1 MAIGNL
7 LTQSRDNPAAMS
19 IVSDQARVPTLQCTE
34 IKVRSI
40 VANRQSGTE
49 IFVVLSNEICWSQPQ
64 PLMQLHEEE
73 NAKGRLICS
82 LLPQK
87 GPYNL
92 SMGEPQPPTIN
103 DHCEYLLVENFLADS
118 DAESNG
124 QKDAIH
130 KDEKKDNAKGLSV
143 AFDPATG
150 PPEEA
155 PQGKVQLVLL

>member
-1 MAIGNL
+1 
-7 LTQSRDNPAAMS
+7 
-19 IVSDQARVPTLQCTE
+19 
-34 IKVRSI
+34 
-40 VANRQSGTE
+40 
-49 IFVVLSNEICWSQPQ
+49 
-64 PLMQLHEEE
+64 MQLHEED

-92 SMGEPQPPTIN
+92 SMGESQPPTIN
-103 DHCEYLLVENFLADS
+103 DHVLHYEFLLVENFLADS

-124 QKDAIH
+124 HKDAIQN

-150 PPEEA
+150 PPEDA
-155 PQGKVQLVLL
+155 PQGKVQLGRIA